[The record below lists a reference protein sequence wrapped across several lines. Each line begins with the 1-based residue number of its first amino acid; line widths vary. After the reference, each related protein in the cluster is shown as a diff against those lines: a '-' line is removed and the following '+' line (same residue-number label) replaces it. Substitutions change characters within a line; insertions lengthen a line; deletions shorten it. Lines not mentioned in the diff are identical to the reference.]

1 MRPAIRMS
9 TPTLGFHGATETVT
23 GSKFLL
29 SHDGQR
35 VLIDCGLFQ
44 GYKQLRQRNW
54 QALPFPAKQVDAV
67 VLTHAH
73 VDHSGALP
81 LLTKQG
87 FSGRIHATEGTTALC
102 QILLPDAAHLQEQ
115 DAEYANRKGFSR
127 HRPALPL
134 YDSRDA
140 KHALEHFRPHP
151 FDREFTPAKHF
162 TASFARAGHILGAAS
177 VHIQVGDR
185 SILFSGDLG
194 RSNDPLIRPPAARR
208 PSDYVVI
215 ESTYGNRLHG
225 SADPRDALAEVIER
239 TTTRGGSVVVPAFS
253 VGRTQALLLLLE
265 QLREA
270 GRLPHVPIYLD
281 SPMAIAATELYRD
294 HPDTHRLDART
305 CERMCSIAHYV
316 REVED
321 SKQLDRLDHPI
332 ILISASGMATGGRV
346 VHHLRHF
353 LPDARH
359 TVLLTGFQAGGT
371 RGGKLLAGDE
381 RIRIHGEWVPVHAEI
396 ASLDMLS
403 AHADR
408 DELLTWLRTSD
419 HQPRRVFIVH
429 GELEA
434 AEHLRERI
442 TDELGWDCA
451 VPEYRDEVEL

>member
-1 MRPAIRMS
+1 MS
-9 TPTLGFHGATETVT
+9 SPTLAFYGATETVT

-29 SHDGQR
+29 TCDRHR
-35 VLIDCGLFQ
+35 LLIDCGLFQ
-44 GYKQLRQRNW
+44 GYKQIRQRNW
-54 QALPFPAKQVDAV
+54 QPLPFSAKHVDAV

-87 FSGRIHATEGTTALC
+87 FSGSIHATSGTAALC
-102 QILLPDAAHLQEQ
+102 RILLPDAAHLQEQ
-115 DAEYANRKGFSR
+115 DAEFANRKGFTR

-140 KHALEHFRPHP
+140 QRTLEQFQSHL
-151 FDREFTPAKHF
+151 FDREFAPAKHF
-162 TASFARAGHILGAAS
+162 TARFTRAGHILGAAS
-177 VHIQVGDR
+177 VHVRAGER
-185 SILFSGDLG
+185 TILFSGDLG
-194 RSNDPLIRPPAARR
+194 RPSDPLIHPPAPRQ

-215 ESTYGNRLHG
+215 ESTYGHRRHG
-225 SADPRDALAEVIER
+225 PQDPADALAEVIDR
-239 TTTRGGSVVVPAFS
+239 TVARGGSVIVPAFS
-253 VGRTQALLLLLE
+253 VGRTQTLLLLLA
-265 QLREA
+265 QLRER
-270 GRLPHVPIYLD
+270 GRLPEVPIYMD
-281 SPMAIAATELYRD
+281 SPMAIAATRLYHE
-294 HPDTHRLDART
+294 HPDMHRLDRDT
-305 CERMCSIAHYV
+305 CERMCSVAHYV

-346 VHHLRHF
+346 VHHLRRF

-371 RGGKLLAGDE
+371 RGAKLQAGAE
-381 RIRIHGEWVPVHAEI
+381 RVRIHGEWVPVRAEI
-396 ASLDMLS
+396 RSLDMLS
-403 AHADR
+403 AHADQ
-408 DELLTWLRTSD
+408 DELLAWLRTND
-419 HQPRRVFIVH
+419 HQPRQLFIVH